1 MNKDANNL
9 IVALEIG
16 TSKVVAAVGEL
27 AADGSYRIVGLGQSE
42 SKGIKKG
49 VVVNI
54 EDTVESIGHAIEQA
68 GAMARCKI
76 RNVFVGICGNHIQS
90 FNSSGMVATK
100 DTEVSAA
107 DVRRVIETAKVV
119 NVPHDQQL
127 LHVIPQEFII
137 DGNDD
142 VREPIGMSGKRLEVR
157 VHIATGSISAVQ
169 NILKCV
175 QRNGLHVS
183 DLVYQPFAS
192 AEAVLTKDDKELGTV
207 FVDIGGGTTDVAIFS
222 DGAVRHTAIIP
233 IAGDQ
238 ITNDVAMALHTPTIE
253 AESIKLKYGVADHS
267 LAHSGVF
274 IDVPG
279 IAGQPARRVT
289 QQFLGEVIE
298 ARLEEL
304 LLMVQQIVDESGYA
318 SMVNRGF
325 VITGGTAQFQ
335 GMNELAQRVL
345 KKGVRI
351 GLPTYEGPM
360 QEVIQDPRYATMYG
374 LLLEGK
380 NQLNRQAL
388 VSLRTSPKTII
399 WQKVRDWFVGN
410 F

>member
-1 MNKDANNL
+1 MNKDSNNL

-27 AADGSYRIVGLGQSE
+27 AVDGSYRIVGLGQSE

-54 EDTVESIGHAIEQA
+54 DATVESIGHAIEQA
-68 GAMARCKI
+68 GSMARCKI
-76 RNVFVGICGNHIQS
+76 RNVYVGICGNHIQS
-90 FNSSGMVATK
+90 FNSTGMIATK

-107 DVRRVIETAKVV
+107 DVKRVLETAKVV
-119 NVPHDQQL
+119 TVPHDQQL

-137 DGNDD
+137 DNNDD

-169 NILKCV
+169 NVVKCV
-175 QRNGLHVS
+175 QRNGLYVS
-183 DLVYQPFAS
+183 DLVYQPFVS
-192 AEAVLTKDDKELGTV
+192 AEAVLTQDEKDLGVV

-222 DGAVRHTAIIP
+222 EGAVRHTAVIP

-238 ITNDVAMALHTPTIE
+238 ITNDVAMALHTPATE
-253 AESIKLKYGVADHS
+253 AEAIKIKYGVADHT

-279 IAGQPARRVT
+279 IANQAQHKEH

-304 LLMVQQIVDESGYA
+304 FLMVKQVIVDSGY
-318 SMVNRGF
+318 VNVVPRGI
-325 VITGGTAQFQ
+325 VLTGGTAQLP
-335 GMNELAQRVL
+335 GMTELAHRVL
-345 KKGVRI
+345 NKPVRI
-351 GLPTYEGPM
+351 GTPTYTGPM
-360 QEVIQDPRYATMYG
+360 QEVIQHPRYAAVYG

-380 NQLNRQAL
+380 NQLNREAL
-388 VSLRTSPKTII
+388 VSLRTSHKTII
-399 WQKVRDWFVGN
+399 WQRIKDWFVGN